1 MKTRPFIFYVDSFRE
16 KAATATN
23 ISFSSIQNRAC
34 LTRAGAEVFGSML
47 KLTACD
53 VSNRCSNLAN
63 FGSFVLFLIFGLALS
78 VYLMDISWRHL
89 GPILSNIFA
98 LSVVANLVVPGL
110 WVKADCR

>member
-47 KLTACD
+47 KLTA
-53 VSNRCSNLAN
+53 CSNLAN